1 MCAKRKTKE
10 EQKKLIFSNEF
21 FSDMESE
28 NMLYAVLIRSP
39 VADAQLKAISHPSLP
54 QGYFI
59 FDANDIIGKKTIQTL
74 GLEIPVFCTGEI
86 RYIGEPLGILVGKD
100 EKKLRELLNS
110 VEIRYE
116 ERLNDSTELLAE
128 RNIVTDEGIDRFFEE
143 AAFTVEDTWI
153 SQIHPK
159 NYSEP
164 NGAFCYLKN
173 GLLYVYT
180 PTQWLSHM
188 RKSISAV
195 TGMDKNDIVITR
207 TQFSELDTNTLWI
220 DSQIAAQVSTAAL
233 KTNAPVKLVL
243 TREEQQQFIENTAPV
258 SISHKTALNEKGEI
272 LADDITITVDGGAYN
287 PFAREFIDRL
297 CIASCNVYTPKAVR
311 ISGKVYSSA
320 YPPYSIDLS
329 TIDSHSIYAMES
341 QLQKITEKTG
351 LDPIELRTRNYI
363 VAGKKKKVLPFQVG
377 GENVMETIQALCHSS
392 DFIRKYTTYRLNEA
406 NRYLQNNN
414 SPFAPPLRGMGF
426 ACGFSGSGYNGTSF
440 IKSNPS
446 LEVTMEKDGSL
457 HIHALPTSSAVWNIW
472 KEIASNTLGISEKD
486 IVLNSEFT
494 IEKEPEAP
502 ETINSNI
509 SIMTQLLKS
518 ACESLRRKKDNAEL
532 PLTIKK
538 TVSLSKKNMWSK
550 DEFAGIPFLNT
561 AFAACAVEIELDSCT
576 YREHIRGIWIVVD
589 AGKIFSAKAAESTIK
604 STIQQ
609 TLHELLADDVVHCPN
624 VRVQFVQSKGEPKQ
638 IDGIVYSLL
647 PAAFASAVSQ
657 ALAITVTRLP
667 IQSDTLYKLT
677 KKAKRLFD
685 EARAAEQ
692 KAKEDREA
700 EEKESEE
707 NDEAVLSEKTGQ
719 EEEA

>member
-1 MCAKRKTKE
+1 MPAKRKPKE

-39 VADAQLKAISHPSLP
+39 VADAQLKSISHPSLP
-54 QGYFI
+54 EGYFI
-59 FDANDIIGKKTIQTL
+59 FGANDIIGKKTIQTL

-100 EKKLRELLNS
+100 EKKLRALLNS

-128 RNIVTDEGIDRFFEE
+128 RVIVTDQQIDRFFEE
-143 AAFTVEDTWI
+143 ATFTVEDTWT
-153 SQIHPK
+153 SQIHPR

-164 NGAFCYLKN
+164 NGAFAYQK
-173 GLLYVYT
+173 GDLLYVYT

-195 TGMDKNDIVITR
+195 TGMNKSNIVITR

-233 KTNAPVKLVL
+233 KTRTPVKLVL
-243 TREEQQQFIENTAPV
+243 TRKEQQQFIENAAPV
-258 SISHKTALNEKGEI
+258 SISHKTALNRDGEI
-272 LADDITITVDGGAYN
+272 IADDITITVDGGAYN

-297 CIASCNVYTPKAVR
+297 CIASCNVYAPKAVR
-311 ISGKVYSSA
+311 ITGKVYSSA
-320 YPPYSIDLS
+320 YPPYSIDVS
-329 TIDSHSIYAMES
+329 TIDSHAIYAMES

-351 LDPIELRTRNYI
+351 LDPIELRARNYMP
-363 VAGKKKKVLPFQVG
+363 AGKKKNPLPFQFS
-377 GENVMETIQALCHSS
+377 GENVMETIQAVCHSS
-392 DFIRKYTTYRLNEA
+392 DFVRKYTTYRLNEV

-414 SPFAPPLRGMGF
+414 SPFAPPLRGIGF

-440 IKSNPS
+440 IKTNPS
-446 LEVTMEKDGSL
+446 LEVTLETDGSL
-457 HIHALPTSSAVWNIW
+457 HIHALPTSSSVWNIW
-472 KEIASNTLGISEKD
+472 KGIAASTLGISEKS

-502 ETINSNI
+502 ETISSNI

-518 ACESLRRKKDNAEL
+518 ACESLRRKKDSAVL

-538 TVSLSKKNMWSK
+538 TVTLSKKNMWNK
-550 DEFAGIPFLNT
+550 EAFAGTPFLNT
-561 AFAACAVEIELDSCT
+561 AFAACAVEVELDSCT

-609 TLHELLADDVVHCPN
+609 TLNELLADDVVHCPN
-624 VRVQFVQSKGEPKQ
+624 IRVQFVQSSGEPKQ

-647 PAAFASAVSQ
+647 PAAFASALSQ

-685 EARAAEQ
+685 EQMAAEQ
-692 KAKEDREA
+692 KAKEAQHAAEKSDADGTEAVA
-700 EEKESEE
+700 EENAS
-707 NDEAVLSEKTGQ
+707 Q